1 MMLRGK
7 AGLLRWFRNPE
18 RVAGTY
24 IANIDGASRGNPGR
38 AAYGVVLHRPDG
50 ELLAELAKYIGHA
63 TNNVAE
69 YYALI
74 VALDAAVE
82 HKLRSLRVRSDSELL
97 VRQMQGRYKVKSP
110 DLRSLH
116 DRAVKLARA
125 LESFAI
131 EHVPREQNARA
142 DQLANEVLD
151 STRGTVSRAA
161 HLPARTIRARY
172 RNGVLVPEVRL
183 DLPDGQ
189 EVEITLRPR
198 HPR

>member
-1 MMLRGK
+1 
-7 AGLLRWFRNPE
+7 
-18 RVAGTY
+18 
-24 IANIDGASRGNPGR
+24 
-38 AAYGVVLHRPDG
+38 
-50 ELLAELAKYIGHA
+50 
-63 TNNVAE
+63 
-69 YYALI
+69 
-74 VALDAAVE
+74 
-82 HKLRSLRVRSDSELL
+82 
-97 VRQMQGRYKVKSP
+97 
-110 DLRSLH
+110 
-116 DRAVKLARA
+116 VKLARA

-151 STRGTVSRAA
+151 STRGTVSRGA